1 VKKLSATDA
10 INLYEKSLSAL
21 PGIRSLHVGFDED
34 RPVIIVTA
42 DEITDALEDNIEAI
56 APNAPIK
63 IIQVG
68 TKKADTGSDTA
79 NPSGKPG
86 ASGRRKIISPSEAKD
101 RYGKKIRAL
110 KTVTSVNVGKK
121 SGQDVLVVRAFPLT
135 ESTKLAVR
143 AIAPN
148 AQLEFKESP
157 YSKTSASS
165 IFSFI
170 INKLKFLIILLA
182 VGEILFVLLSPLYY
196 ATDDIEFAIAASS
209 ADGVVVTAERPMA
222 NPNNRDDIS
231 QEVTIKFSAKIGTV
245 LFTQQTALFKTLS
258 LDNMNAEPYHK
269 GETVAVAF
277 NSSDPQNTARIFDR
291 SRFWATII
299 LYTAALIFMF
309 QIALRAR
316 KHWQEW

>member
-1 VKKLSATDA
+1 MKKLSATDA

-42 DEITDALEDNIEAI
+42 DEITDALEESIEAI

-68 TKKADTGSDTA
+68 TKKPDTGSDPATS
-79 NPSGKPG
+79 SGKSGG
-86 ASGRRKIISPSEAKD
+86 ASKKKNISPSEAKD

-110 KTVTSVNVGKK
+110 KTVTSINVGKK

-135 ESTKLAVR
+135 ESIKSAVI
-143 AIAPN
+143 AVAPN
-148 AQLEFKESP
+148 VQLEFKESP
-157 YSKTSASS
+157 HSKTSAPS
-165 IFSFI
+165 IFNFI

-182 VGEILFVLLSPLYY
+182 AGEILFVLLSPLYY
-196 ATDDIEFAIAASS
+196 ATDDIKFAITASS
-209 ADGVVVTAERPMA
+209 IDGVVVTAERPVA

-231 QEVTIKFSAKIGTV
+231 QEVTIKFSARIGTV
-245 LFTQQTALFKTLS
+245 LFTQEVPLFKTLS

-277 NSSDPQNTARIFDR
+277 KSDDPQNTARIFDR
-291 SRFWATII
+291 GRFWATLI
-299 LYTAALIFMF
+299 LYTAALIFMV